1 MEARLELDIGG
12 NVMSDEYEPSEKAV
26 KIVEKIK
33 EMTGTSAIFI
43 DRKPDTVLPSL
54 TDSKFGGLPYWDLQ
68 KEFPTDSKGRK
79 MMLLAQI
86 NFSDLS
92 AFDTILPK
100 EGMLQFFITVD
111 DDVFGMDFDEPTSQ
125 KNFRVVFHDTVNP
138 DVTEAQVQAL
148 ELVRAEETDDYTPI
162 FRQAALSFRVGT
174 DYMDT
179 SLAEFP
185 AVFVQAV
192 KAVTGE
198 EIEEENWYQ
207 YFEEG
212 TDDDDYMAEELS
224 GLGHKM
230 LGYPG
235 FIQFD
240 PREDDEELQCYDTLL
255 LQIDS
260 DMGEDGE
267 DYVLWGDCGVA
278 NLFINKEALIKRDF
292 SQILYNWD
300 CS

>member
-1 MEARLELDIGG
+1 MEDDY
-12 NVMSDEYEPSEKAV
+12 NPSEKAV

-33 EMTGTSAIFI
+33 EMTGIPAIFI
-43 DRKPDTVLPSL
+43 ERKPNTVQPSL
-54 TDSKFGGLPYWDLQ
+54 TDSKFGGLPYWDMQ
-68 KEFPTDSKGRK
+68 KEYPTDSKGER

-86 NFSDLS
+86 NFSDLC
-92 AFDTILPK
+92 AFDTELPK

-111 DDVFGMDFDEPTSQ
+111 DDVFGMDFDDPVSQ
-125 KNFRVVFHDTVNP
+125 KDFRVVFHDTVRQ
-138 DVTEAQVQAL
+138 DVTEEQVQAL
-148 ELVRAEETDDYTPI
+148 DIVRAEEVDDYGTPI
-162 FRQAALSFRVGT
+162 FRQAALSFRAGI
-174 DYMDT
+174 DSMSSDI
-179 SLAEFP
+179 EDFP
-185 AVFVQAV
+185 TVFVQAV

-198 EIEEENWYQ
+198 EIDEENWYE
-207 YFEEG
+207 YFGED
-212 TDDDDYMAEELS
+212 TDDGCYLSEELS

-240 PREDDEELQCYDTLL
+240 PREDKEDRKYYDTLL

-292 SQILYNWD
+292 SNILYNWD

>member
-1 MEARLELDIGG
+1 
-12 NVMSDEYEPSEKAV
+12 
-26 KIVEKIK
+26 
-33 EMTGTSAIFI
+33 
-43 DRKPDTVLPSL
+43 
-54 TDSKFGGLPYWDLQ
+54 
-68 KEFPTDSKGRK
+68 

-92 AFDTILPK
+92 AFDTELPK
-100 EGMLQFFITVD
+100 KGMLQFFITVD
-111 DDVFGMDFDEPTSQ
+111 DDVFGMDFDDPVSQ
-125 KNFRVVFHDTVNP
+125 KDFRVVFHDIVRQ
-138 DVTEAQVQAL
+138 DVTEEQVQAL
-148 ELVRAEETDDYTPI
+148 DIVRAEEADDYGTPI
-162 FRQAALSFRVGT
+162 FHQAALSFRAGT
-174 DYMDT
+174 DYMSSDIEGF
-179 SLAEFP
+179 S

-198 EIEEENWYQ
+198 DIDEENWYE
-207 YFEEG
+207 YFAED
-212 TDDDDYMAEELS
+212 TDDDSYMNEELS

-240 PREDDEELQCYDTLL
+240 PREEDKDLQCYDTLL

-260 DMGEDGE
+260 DMDEDGE

-292 SQILYNWD
+292 SNILYNWD

>member
-1 MEARLELDIGG
+1 MEDDY
-12 NVMSDEYEPSEKAV
+12 NPSEKAV

-33 EMTGTSAIFI
+33 EMTGIPAIFI
-43 DRKPDTVLPSL
+43 ERKPNTVQPSL
-54 TDSKFGGLPYWDLQ
+54 TDSKFGGLPYWDME
-68 KEFPTDSKGRK
+68 KEYPTDSKGER

-86 NFSDLS
+86 NFSDLC
-92 AFDTILPK
+92 AFDTELPK

-111 DDVFGMDFDEPTSQ
+111 DDVFGMDFDDPVSQ
-125 KNFRVVFHDTVNP
+125 KDFRVVFHDTVRQ
-138 DVTEAQVQAL
+138 DVTEEQVQAL
-148 ELVRAEETDDYTPI
+148 DIVRAEEVDDYGTPI
-162 FRQAALSFRVGT
+162 FRQAALSFRTGI
-174 DYMDT
+174 DSMSSDI
-179 SLAEFP
+179 EDFP
-185 AVFVQAV
+185 TVFVQAV

-198 EIEEENWYQ
+198 EIDEENWYE
-207 YFEEG
+207 YFGED
-212 TDDDDYMAEELS
+212 TDDGCYLSEELS

-240 PREDDEELQCYDTLL
+240 PREDKEDRKYYDTLL

-292 SQILYNWD
+292 SNILYNWD

>member
-1 MEARLELDIGG
+1 MEDDY
-12 NVMSDEYEPSEKAV
+12 NPSEKAV

-33 EMTGTSAIFI
+33 EMTGIPAIFI
-43 DRKPDTVLPSL
+43 ERKPNTVQPSL
-54 TDSKFGGLPYWDLQ
+54 TDSKFGGLPYWDME
-68 KEFPTDSKGRK
+68 KEYPTDSKGER

-86 NFSDLS
+86 NFSDLC
-92 AFDTILPK
+92 AFDTELSK

-111 DDVFGMDFDEPTSQ
+111 DDVFGMDFDDPVSQ
-125 KNFRVVFHDTVNP
+125 KDFRVVFHDTVRQ
-138 DVTEAQVQAL
+138 DVTEEQVQAL
-148 ELVRAEETDDYTPI
+148 DIVRAEEVDDYGTPI
-162 FRQAALSFRVGT
+162 FRQAALSFRAGI
-174 DYMDT
+174 DSMSSDI
-179 SLAEFP
+179 EDFP
-185 AVFVQAV
+185 TVFVQAV

-198 EIEEENWYQ
+198 EIDEENWYE
-207 YFEEG
+207 YFGED
-212 TDDDDYMAEELS
+212 TDDGCYLSEELS

-230 LGYPG
+230 LGYPV

-240 PREDDEELQCYDTLL
+240 PREDKEDRKYYDTLL

-292 SQILYNWD
+292 SNILYNWD

>member
-1 MEARLELDIGG
+1 MEDDY
-12 NVMSDEYEPSEKAV
+12 NPSEKAV

-33 EMTGTSAIFI
+33 EMTGIPAIFI
-43 DRKPDTVLPSL
+43 ERKPNTVQPSL
-54 TDSKFGGLPYWDLQ
+54 TDSKFGGLPYWDME
-68 KEFPTDSKGRK
+68 KEYPIDSKGER

-86 NFSDLS
+86 NFSDLC
-92 AFDTILPK
+92 AFDTELPK

-111 DDVFGMDFDEPTSQ
+111 DDVFGMDFDDPVSQ
-125 KNFRVVFHDTVNP
+125 KDFRVVFHDTVRQ
-138 DVTEAQVQAL
+138 DVTEEQVQAL
-148 ELVRAEETDDYTPI
+148 DIVRAEEVDDYGTPI
-162 FRQAALSFRVGT
+162 FRQAALSFRAGI
-174 DYMDT
+174 DSMSSDI
-179 SLAEFP
+179 EDFP
-185 AVFVQAV
+185 TVFVQAV

-198 EIEEENWYQ
+198 EIDEENWYE
-207 YFEEG
+207 YFGED
-212 TDDDDYMAEELS
+212 TDDGCYLSEELS

-240 PREDDEELQCYDTLL
+240 PREDKEDRKYYDTLL

-292 SQILYNWD
+292 SNILYNWD

>member
-1 MEARLELDIGG
+1 MEDDY
-12 NVMSDEYEPSEKAV
+12 NPSEKAV

-33 EMTGTSAIFI
+33 EMTGIPAIFI
-43 DRKPDTVLPSL
+43 ERKPNTVQPSL
-54 TDSKFGGLPYWDLQ
+54 TDSKFGGLPYWDME
-68 KEFPTDSKGRK
+68 KEYPIDSKGER

-86 NFSDLS
+86 NFSDLC
-92 AFDTILPK
+92 AFDTELPK

-111 DDVFGMDFDEPTSQ
+111 DDVFGMDFDDPVSQ
-125 KNFRVVFHDTVNP
+125 KDFRVVFHDTVRQ
-138 DVTEAQVQAL
+138 DVTEEQVQAL
-148 ELVRAEETDDYTPI
+148 DIVRAEEVDDYGTPI
-162 FRQAALSFRVGT
+162 FRQAALSFRAGI
-174 DYMDT
+174 DSMSSDI
-179 SLAEFP
+179 EDFP
-185 AVFVQAV
+185 TVFVQAV

-198 EIEEENWYQ
+198 EIDEENWYE
-207 YFEEG
+207 YFGED
-212 TDDDDYMAEELS
+212 TDDDNYLSEELS

-240 PREDDEELQCYDTLL
+240 PREDKEDRKYYDTLL

-292 SQILYNWD
+292 SNILYNWD

>member
-1 MEARLELDIGG
+1 MVEEDY
-12 NVMSDEYEPSEKAV
+12 NPSEKAV

-33 EMTGTSAIFI
+33 EMTGIPAIFI
-43 DRKPDTVLPSL
+43 ERKPNTVQPSL
-54 TDSKFGGLPYWDLQ
+54 TDSKFGGLPYWDMQ
-68 KEFPTDSKGRK
+68 KEYPTDSKGKK

-92 AFDTILPK
+92 AFDTELPK

-111 DDVFGMDFDEPTSQ
+111 DDVFGMDFDDPVSQ
-125 KNFRVVFHDTVNP
+125 KDFRVVFHDIVRQ
-138 DVTEAQVQAL
+138 DVTEEQVQAL
-148 ELVRAEETDDYTPI
+148 DIVRAEEADDYGTPI
-162 FRQAALSFRVGT
+162 FHQAALSFRAGT
-174 DYMDT
+174 DYMSSDIEGF
-179 SLAEFP
+179 S

-198 EIEEENWYQ
+198 DIDEENWYE
-207 YFEEG
+207 YFEED
-212 TDDDDYMAEELS
+212 TDDDSYMNEELS

-240 PREDDEELQCYDTLL
+240 PREENKDLQCYDTLL

-292 SQILYNWD
+292 SNILYNWD

>member
-1 MEARLELDIGG
+1 MEDDY
-12 NVMSDEYEPSEKAV
+12 NPSEKAV

-33 EMTGTSAIFI
+33 EMTGIPAIFI
-43 DRKPDTVLPSL
+43 DRKPNTVQPSL
-54 TDSKFGGLPYWDLQ
+54 TDSKFGGLPYWDME
-68 KEFPTDSKGRK
+68 KEYPTDSKGEK

-86 NFSDLS
+86 NFSDLC
-92 AFDTILPK
+92 AFDTELPK

-111 DDVFGMDFDEPTSQ
+111 DDVFGMDFDDPVSQ
-125 KNFRVVFHDTVNP
+125 KDFRVVFHDTVRQ
-138 DVTEAQVQAL
+138 DVTEEQVQAL
-148 ELVRAEETDDYTPI
+148 DIVRAEEVDDYGTPI
-162 FRQAALSFRVGT
+162 FRQAALSFRTGI
-174 DYMDT
+174 DSMSSDI
-179 SLAEFP
+179 EDFP
-185 AVFVQAV
+185 TVFVQAV

-198 EIEEENWYQ
+198 EIDEENWYE
-207 YFEEG
+207 YFGED
-212 TDDDDYMAEELS
+212 TDDDNYLSEELS

-240 PREDDEELQCYDTLL
+240 PREDKEDRKYYDTLL

-292 SQILYNWD
+292 SNILYNWD

>member
-1 MEARLELDIGG
+1 MEDDY
-12 NVMSDEYEPSEKAV
+12 NPSEKAV

-33 EMTGTSAIFI
+33 EMTGIPAIFI
-43 DRKPDTVLPSL
+43 ERKPNTVQPSL
-54 TDSKFGGLPYWDLQ
+54 TDSKFGGLPYWDME
-68 KEFPTDSKGRK
+68 KEYPTDSKGER

-86 NFSDLS
+86 NFSDLC
-92 AFDTILPK
+92 AFDTELPK

-111 DDVFGMDFDEPTSQ
+111 DDVFGMDFDDPVSQ
-125 KNFRVVFHDTVNP
+125 KDFRVVFHDTVRQ
-138 DVTEAQVQAL
+138 DVTEEQVQAL
-148 ELVRAEETDDYTPI
+148 DIVRAEEVDDYGTPI
-162 FRQAALSFRVGT
+162 FRQAALSFRAGI
-174 DYMDT
+174 DSMSSDI
-179 SLAEFP
+179 EDFP
-185 AVFVQAV
+185 TVFVQAV

-198 EIEEENWYQ
+198 EIDEENWYE
-207 YFEEG
+207 YFGED
-212 TDDDDYMAEELS
+212 TDDGCYLSEELS

-240 PREDDEELQCYDTLL
+240 PREDKEDRKYYDTLL

-292 SQILYNWD
+292 SNILYNWD

>member
-1 MEARLELDIGG
+1 MEDDY
-12 NVMSDEYEPSEKAV
+12 NPSEKAV

-33 EMTGTSAIFI
+33 EMTGIPAIFI
-43 DRKPDTVLPSL
+43 DRKPNTVQPSL
-54 TDSKFGGLPYWDLQ
+54 TDSKFGGLPYWDME
-68 KEFPTDSKGRK
+68 KEYPTDSKGEK

-86 NFSDLS
+86 NFSDLC
-92 AFDTILPK
+92 AFDTELPK

-111 DDVFGMDFDEPTSQ
+111 DDVFGMDFDDPVSQ
-125 KNFRVVFHDTVNP
+125 KDFRVVFHDTVRQ
-138 DVTEAQVQAL
+138 DVTEEQVQAL
-148 ELVRAEETDDYTPI
+148 DIVRAEEVDDYGTPI
-162 FRQAALSFRVGT
+162 FRQAALSFRAGI
-174 DYMDT
+174 DSMSSDI
-179 SLAEFP
+179 EDFP
-185 AVFVQAV
+185 TVFVQAV

-198 EIEEENWYQ
+198 EIDQENWYE
-207 YFEEG
+207 YFEED
-212 TDDDDYMAEELS
+212 TDDDNYLSEELS

-240 PREDDEELQCYDTLL
+240 PREDKEDRKYYDTLL

-292 SQILYNWD
+292 SNILYNWD

>member
-1 MEARLELDIGG
+1 MEDDY
-12 NVMSDEYEPSEKAV
+12 NPSEKAV

-33 EMTGTSAIFI
+33 EMTGIPAIFI
-43 DRKPDTVLPSL
+43 DRKPNTVQPSL
-54 TDSKFGGLPYWDLQ
+54 TDSKFGGLPYWDME
-68 KEFPTDSKGRK
+68 KEYPTDSKGEK

-86 NFSDLS
+86 NFSDLC
-92 AFDTILPK
+92 AFDTELPK

-111 DDVFGMDFDEPTSQ
+111 DDVFGMDFDDPVSQ
-125 KNFRVVFHDTVNP
+125 KDFRVVFHDTVRQ
-138 DVTEAQVQAL
+138 DVTEEQVQAL
-148 ELVRAEETDDYTPI
+148 DIVRAEEVDDYGTPI
-162 FRQAALSFRVGT
+162 FRQAALSFRAGI
-174 DYMDT
+174 DSMSSDI
-179 SLAEFP
+179 EDFP
-185 AVFVQAV
+185 TVFVQAV

-198 EIEEENWYQ
+198 EIDEENWYE
-207 YFEEG
+207 YFGED
-212 TDDDDYMAEELS
+212 TDDGCYLSEELS

-240 PREDDEELQCYDTLL
+240 PREDKEDRKYYDTLL

-292 SQILYNWD
+292 SNILYNWD

>member
-1 MEARLELDIGG
+1 MEDDYNPR
-12 NVMSDEYEPSEKAV
+12 EKAV

-33 EMTGTSAIFI
+33 EMTGIPAIFI
-43 DRKPDTVLPSL
+43 DRKPNTVQPSL
-54 TDSKFGGLPYWDLQ
+54 TDSKFGGLPYWDME
-68 KEFPTDSKGRK
+68 KEYPTDSKGEK

-86 NFSDLS
+86 NFSDLC
-92 AFDTILPK
+92 AFDTELPK

-111 DDVFGMDFDEPTSQ
+111 DDVFGMDFDNPVSQ
-125 KNFRVVFHDTVNP
+125 KDFRVVFHDTVRQ
-138 DVTEAQVQAL
+138 DVTEEQVQTL
-148 ELVRAEETDDYTPI
+148 NIVRAEEADDYSTPI
-162 FRQAALSFRVGT
+162 FHQAALSFRAGIDFMSSDVE
-174 DYMDT
+174 D
-179 SLAEFP
+179 FP
-185 AVFVQAV
+185 TVFVQAV

-198 EIEEENWYQ
+198 EIDEENWYK
-207 YFEEG
+207 YFGED
-212 TDDDDYMAEELS
+212 TDDSCYLSEELS

-240 PREDDEELQCYDTLL
+240 PREEHKELKCYDTLL

-260 DMGEDGE
+260 DMGEDRE

-278 NLFINKEALIKRDF
+278 NLFINKEALRKRDF
-292 SQILYNWD
+292 SNILYNWD

>member
-1 MEARLELDIGG
+1 MEDDY
-12 NVMSDEYEPSEKAV
+12 NPSEKAV

-33 EMTGTSAIFI
+33 EMTGIPAIFI
-43 DRKPDTVLPSL
+43 ERKPNTVQPSL
-54 TDSKFGGLPYWDLQ
+54 TDSKFGGLPYWDME
-68 KEFPTDSKGRK
+68 KEYPTDSKGER

-86 NFSDLS
+86 NFSDLC
-92 AFDTILPK
+92 AFDTELPK

-111 DDVFGMDFDEPTSQ
+111 DDVFGMDFDDPVSQ
-125 KNFRVVFHDTVNP
+125 KDFRVVFHDTVRQ
-138 DVTEAQVQAL
+138 DVTEEQVQAL
-148 ELVRAEETDDYTPI
+148 DIVRAEEVDDYGTPI
-162 FRQAALSFRVGT
+162 FRQAALSFRTGI
-174 DYMDT
+174 DYMSSDIEGFST
-179 SLAEFP
+179 
-185 AVFVQAV
+185 VFVQAV

-198 EIEEENWYQ
+198 EIDQENWYE
-207 YFEEG
+207 YFEED
-212 TDDDDYMAEELS
+212 TDDDNYLSEELS

-240 PREDDEELQCYDTLL
+240 PREDKEDRKYYDTLL

-292 SQILYNWD
+292 SNILYNWD

>member
-1 MEARLELDIGG
+1 MEDDY
-12 NVMSDEYEPSEKAV
+12 NPSEKAV

-33 EMTGTSAIFI
+33 EMTGIPAIFI
-43 DRKPDTVLPSL
+43 DRKPNTVQPSL
-54 TDSKFGGLPYWDLQ
+54 TDSKFGGLPYWDME
-68 KEFPTDSKGRK
+68 KEYPTDSKGER

-86 NFSDLS
+86 NFSDLC
-92 AFDTILPK
+92 AFDTELPK

-111 DDVFGMDFDEPTSQ
+111 DDVFGMDFDDPVSQ
-125 KNFRVVFHDTVNP
+125 KDFRVVFHDTVRQ
-138 DVTEAQVQAL
+138 DVTEEQVQAL
-148 ELVRAEETDDYTPI
+148 DIVRAEEVDDYGTPI
-162 FRQAALSFRVGT
+162 FRQAALSFRAGI
-174 DYMDT
+174 DSMSSDI
-179 SLAEFP
+179 EDFP
-185 AVFVQAV
+185 TVFVQAV

-198 EIEEENWYQ
+198 EIDEENWYE
-207 YFEEG
+207 YFGED
-212 TDDDDYMAEELS
+212 TDDGCYLSEELS

-240 PREDDEELQCYDTLL
+240 PREDKEDRKYYDTLL

-292 SQILYNWD
+292 SNILYNWD

>member
-1 MEARLELDIGG
+1 MEDDY
-12 NVMSDEYEPSEKAV
+12 NPSEKAV

-33 EMTGTSAIFI
+33 EMTGIPAIFI
-43 DRKPDTVLPSL
+43 ERKPNTVQPSL
-54 TDSKFGGLPYWDLQ
+54 TDSKFGGLPYWDME
-68 KEFPTDSKGRK
+68 KEYPTDSKGER

-86 NFSDLS
+86 NFSDLC
-92 AFDTILPK
+92 AFDTELPK

-111 DDVFGMDFDEPTSQ
+111 DDVFGMDFDDPVSQ
-125 KNFRVVFHDTVNP
+125 KDFRVVFHDTVRQ
-138 DVTEAQVQAL
+138 DVTEEQVQAL
-148 ELVRAEETDDYTPI
+148 DIVRAEEVDDYGTPI
-162 FRQAALSFRVGT
+162 FRQAALSFRTGI
-174 DYMDT
+174 DSMSSDI
-179 SLAEFP
+179 EDFP
-185 AVFVQAV
+185 TVFVQAV

-198 EIEEENWYQ
+198 EIDEENWYE
-207 YFEEG
+207 YFGED
-212 TDDDDYMAEELS
+212 TDDDNYLSEELS

-240 PREDDEELQCYDTLL
+240 PREDKEDRKYYDTLL

-292 SQILYNWD
+292 SNILYNWD

>member
-1 MEARLELDIGG
+1 MED
-12 NVMSDEYEPSEKAV
+12 NYNPSEKAV

-33 EMTGTSAIFI
+33 EMTGIPAIFI
-43 DRKPDTVLPSL
+43 ERKPNTVQPSL
-54 TDSKFGGLPYWDLQ
+54 TDSKFGGLPYWDME
-68 KEFPTDSKGRK
+68 KEYPIDSKGER

-86 NFSDLS
+86 NFSDLC
-92 AFDTILPK
+92 AFDTELPK

-111 DDVFGMDFDEPTSQ
+111 DDVFGMDFDDPVSQ
-125 KNFRVVFHDTVNP
+125 KDFRVVFHDTVRQ
-138 DVTEAQVQAL
+138 DVTEEQVQAL
-148 ELVRAEETDDYTPI
+148 DIVRAEEVDDYGTPI
-162 FRQAALSFRVGT
+162 FRQAALSFRAGI
-174 DYMDT
+174 DSMSSDI
-179 SLAEFP
+179 EDFP
-185 AVFVQAV
+185 TVFVQAV

-198 EIEEENWYQ
+198 EIDEENWYE
-207 YFEEG
+207 YFGED
-212 TDDDDYMAEELS
+212 TDDGCYLSEELS

-240 PREDDEELQCYDTLL
+240 PREDKEDRKYYDTLL

-292 SQILYNWD
+292 SNILYNWD

>member
-1 MEARLELDIGG
+1 MEDDY
-12 NVMSDEYEPSEKAV
+12 NPSEKAV

-33 EMTGTSAIFI
+33 EMTGIPAIFI
-43 DRKPDTVLPSL
+43 ERKPNTVQPSL
-54 TDSKFGGLPYWDLQ
+54 TDSKFGGLPYWDME
-68 KEFPTDSKGRK
+68 KEYPTDSKGEK

-86 NFSDLS
+86 NFSDLC
-92 AFDTILPK
+92 AFDTELPK

-111 DDVFGMDFDEPTSQ
+111 DDVFGMDFDDPVSQ
-125 KNFRVVFHDTVNP
+125 KDFRVVFHDTVRQ
-138 DVTEAQVQAL
+138 DVTEEQVQAL
-148 ELVRAEETDDYTPI
+148 DIVRAEEVDDYGTPI
-162 FRQAALSFRVGT
+162 FRQAALSFRTGI
-174 DYMDT
+174 DSMSSDI
-179 SLAEFP
+179 EDFP
-185 AVFVQAV
+185 TVFVQAV

-198 EIEEENWYQ
+198 EIDEENWYE
-207 YFEEG
+207 YFGED
-212 TDDDDYMAEELS
+212 TDDDNYLSEELS

-240 PREDDEELQCYDTLL
+240 PREDKEDRKYYDTLL

-292 SQILYNWD
+292 SNILYNWD

>member
-1 MEARLELDIGG
+1 MVEEDY
-12 NVMSDEYEPSEKAV
+12 NPSEKAV

-33 EMTGTSAIFI
+33 EMTGIPAIFI
-43 DRKPDTVLPSL
+43 ERKPNTVQPSL
-54 TDSKFGGLPYWDLQ
+54 TDSKFGGLPYWDMQ
-68 KEFPTDSKGRK
+68 KEYPTDSKGKK

-92 AFDTILPK
+92 AFDTELPK
-100 EGMLQFFITVD
+100 EGMLQFFIAVD
-111 DDVFGMDFDEPTSQ
+111 DDVFGMDFDDPVSQ
-125 KNFRVVFHDTVNP
+125 KDFRVVFHDIVRQ
-138 DVTEAQVQAL
+138 DVTEEQVQAL
-148 ELVRAEETDDYTPI
+148 DIVRAEEADDYGTPI
-162 FRQAALSFRVGT
+162 FHQAALSFRAGT
-174 DYMDT
+174 DYMSSDIEGF
-179 SLAEFP
+179 S

-198 EIEEENWYQ
+198 EIDEENWYE
-207 YFEEG
+207 YFEED
-212 TDDDDYMAEELS
+212 TDDDNYMNEELS

-240 PREDDEELQCYDTLL
+240 PREEDKDLQCYDTLL

-260 DMGEDGE
+260 DMDEDGE

-292 SQILYNWD
+292 SNILYNWD

>member
-1 MEARLELDIGG
+1 MNDA
-12 NVMSDEYEPSEKAV
+12 MSDTYNPSEKAV

-33 EMTGTSAIFI
+33 EMTGIPAIFI
-43 DRKPDTVLPSL
+43 DRKPNTVQPSL

-68 KEFPTDSKGRK
+68 KEYPTDSEGRK

-92 AFDTILPK
+92 TLDTILPK

-125 KNFRVVFHDTVNP
+125 KDFRVVFHDTVKP

-148 ELVRAEETDDYTPI
+148 ELVRAEDADDYGTPI
-162 FRQAALSFRVGT
+162 FRQAALSFRAGT

-179 SLAEFP
+179 NLTEFP

-198 EIEEENWYQ
+198 DIDAETWYQ
-207 YFEEG
+207 YFAESSE
-212 TDDDDYMAEELS
+212 DDGYMSSELS

-240 PREDDEELQCYDTLL
+240 PREDDEELQPYDTLL

-260 DMGEDGE
+260 DMEDGE

-292 SQILYNWD
+292 GKVLYNWD

>member
-1 MEARLELDIGG
+1 MEDDY
-12 NVMSDEYEPSEKAV
+12 NPSEKAV

-33 EMTGTSAIFI
+33 EMTGIPAIFI
-43 DRKPDTVLPSL
+43 DRKPNTVQPSL
-54 TDSKFGGLPYWDLQ
+54 TDSKFGGLPYWDME
-68 KEFPTDSKGRK
+68 KEYPTDSKGER

-86 NFSDLS
+86 NFSDLC
-92 AFDTILPK
+92 AFDTELPK

-111 DDVFGMDFDEPTSQ
+111 DDVFGMDFDDPVSQ
-125 KNFRVVFHDTVNP
+125 KDFRVVFHDTVRQ
-138 DVTEAQVQAL
+138 DVTEEQVQAL
-148 ELVRAEETDDYTPI
+148 DIVRAEEVDDYGTPI
-162 FRQAALSFRVGT
+162 FRQAALSFRAGI
-174 DYMDT
+174 DSMSSDI
-179 SLAEFP
+179 EDFP
-185 AVFVQAV
+185 TVFVQAV

-198 EIEEENWYQ
+198 EIDQENWYE
-207 YFEEG
+207 YFEED
-212 TDDDDYMAEELS
+212 TDDDNYLSEELS

-240 PREDDEELQCYDTLL
+240 PREDKEDRKYYDTLL

-292 SQILYNWD
+292 SNILYNWD

>member
-1 MEARLELDIGG
+1 MEDDY
-12 NVMSDEYEPSEKAV
+12 NPSEKAV

-33 EMTGTSAIFI
+33 EMTGIPAIFI
-43 DRKPDTVLPSL
+43 ERKPNTVQPSL
-54 TDSKFGGLPYWDLQ
+54 TDSKFGGLPYWDME
-68 KEFPTDSKGRK
+68 KEYPTDSKGER

-86 NFSDLS
+86 NFSDLC
-92 AFDTILPK
+92 AFDTELPK

-111 DDVFGMDFDEPTSQ
+111 DDVFGMDFDDPVSQ
-125 KNFRVVFHDTVNP
+125 KDFRVVFHDTVRQ
-138 DVTEAQVQAL
+138 DVTEEQVQAL
-148 ELVRAEETDDYTPI
+148 DIVRAEEVDDYGTPI
-162 FRQAALSFRVGT
+162 FRQAALSFRAGI
-174 DYMDT
+174 DSMSSDI
-179 SLAEFP
+179 EDFP
-185 AVFVQAV
+185 TVFVQAV

-198 EIEEENWYQ
+198 EIDEENWYEQ
-207 YFEEG
+207 FGED
-212 TDDDDYMAEELS
+212 TDDGCYLSEELS

-240 PREDDEELQCYDTLL
+240 PREDKEDRKYYDTLL

-292 SQILYNWD
+292 SNILYNWD

>member
-1 MEARLELDIGG
+1 
-12 NVMSDEYEPSEKAV
+12 
-26 KIVEKIK
+26 
-33 EMTGTSAIFI
+33 
-43 DRKPDTVLPSL
+43 
-54 TDSKFGGLPYWDLQ
+54 
-68 KEFPTDSKGRK
+68 
-79 MMLLAQI
+79 ML
-86 NFSDLS
+86 
-92 AFDTILPK
+92 
-100 EGMLQFFITVD
+100 
-111 DDVFGMDFDEPTSQ
+111 
-125 KNFRVVFHDTVNP
+125 FR
-138 DVTEAQVQAL
+138 
-148 ELVRAEETDDYTPI
+148 
-162 FRQAALSFRVGT
+162 S
-174 DYMDT
+174 MDT

-198 EIEEENWYQ
+198 EIDEENWYQ

>member
-1 MEARLELDIGG
+1 MEDDY
-12 NVMSDEYEPSEKAV
+12 NPSEKAV

-33 EMTGTSAIFI
+33 EMTGIPAIFI
-43 DRKPDTVLPSL
+43 ERKPNTVQPSL
-54 TDSKFGGLPYWDLQ
+54 TDSKFGGLPYWDME
-68 KEFPTDSKGRK
+68 KEYPTDSKGER

-86 NFSDLS
+86 NFSDLC
-92 AFDTILPK
+92 AFDTELPK

-111 DDVFGMDFDEPTSQ
+111 DDVFGMDFDDPVSQ
-125 KNFRVVFHDTVNP
+125 KDFRVVFHDTVRQ
-138 DVTEAQVQAL
+138 DVTEEQVQAL
-148 ELVRAEETDDYTPI
+148 DIVRAEEVDDYGTPI
-162 FRQAALSFRVGT
+162 FRQAALSFRAGI
-174 DYMDT
+174 DSMSSDI
-179 SLAEFP
+179 EDFP
-185 AVFVQAV
+185 TVFVQAV

-198 EIEEENWYQ
+198 EIDQENWYE
-207 YFEEG
+207 YFEED
-212 TDDDDYMAEELS
+212 TDDDNYLSEELS

-240 PREDDEELQCYDTLL
+240 PREDKEDRKYYDTLL

-292 SQILYNWD
+292 SNILYNWD

>member
-1 MEARLELDIGG
+1 MEDDY
-12 NVMSDEYEPSEKAV
+12 NPSEKAV

-33 EMTGTSAIFI
+33 EMTGIPAIFI
-43 DRKPDTVLPSL
+43 ERKPNTVQPSL
-54 TDSKFGGLPYWDLQ
+54 TDSKFGGLPYWDME
-68 KEFPTDSKGRK
+68 KEYPTDSKGER

-86 NFSDLS
+86 NFSDLC
-92 AFDTILPK
+92 AFDTELPK

-111 DDVFGMDFDEPTSQ
+111 DDVFGMDFDDPVSQ
-125 KNFRVVFHDTVNP
+125 KDFRVVFHDTVRQ
-138 DVTEAQVQAL
+138 DVTEEQVQAL
-148 ELVRAEETDDYTPI
+148 DIVRAEEVDDYGTPI
-162 FRQAALSFRVGT
+162 FRQAALSFRAGI
-174 DYMDT
+174 DSMSSDI
-179 SLAEFP
+179 EDFP
-185 AVFVQAV
+185 TVFVQAV

-198 EIEEENWYQ
+198 EIDEENWYE
-207 YFEEG
+207 YFGED
-212 TDDDDYMAEELS
+212 TDDDNYLSEELS

-240 PREDDEELQCYDTLL
+240 PREDKEDRKYYDTLL

-292 SQILYNWD
+292 SNILYNWD

>member
-1 MEARLELDIGG
+1 M
-12 NVMSDEYEPSEKAV
+12 NDEYNPSEKAV

-33 EMTGTSAIFI
+33 EMTGIPAIFI
-43 DRKPDTVLPSL
+43 DRKPNTAEPSL
-54 TDSKFGGLPYWDLQ
+54 TDSKFGGLPYWDLE
-68 KEFPTDSKGRK
+68 KEYPTDSKGRK

-92 AFDTILPK
+92 AFDTVLPK
-100 EGMLQFFITVD
+100 EGMLQFFITID

-125 KNFRVVFHDTVNP
+125 KDFRVVFHDMVKP

-148 ELVRAEETDDYTPI
+148 EIVRAEEADDYGTPI
-162 FRQAALSFRVGT
+162 FRQAALSFRAGT
-174 DYMDT
+174 DYMGT
-179 SLAEFP
+179 SMAEFP
-185 AVFVQAV
+185 SVFVQAV

-198 EIEEENWYQ
+198 EIDVENWYE
-207 YFEEG
+207 YYEE
-212 TDDDDYMAEELS
+212 DSEDYDYMEEELS
-224 GLGHKM
+224 GLGHKI

-235 FIQFD
+235 FIQSD
-240 PREDDEELQCYDTLL
+240 PREDDEALQWYDTLL

-260 DMGEDGE
+260 DMENGE

-292 SQILYNWD
+292 GKVLYNWD

>member
-1 MEARLELDIGG
+1 MEDDY
-12 NVMSDEYEPSEKAV
+12 NPSEKAV

-33 EMTGTSAIFI
+33 EMTGIPAIFI
-43 DRKPDTVLPSL
+43 ERKPNTVQPSL
-54 TDSKFGGLPYWDLQ
+54 TDSKFGGLPYWDME
-68 KEFPTDSKGRK
+68 KEYPTDSKGER

-86 NFSDLS
+86 NFSDLC
-92 AFDTILPK
+92 AFDTELPK

-111 DDVFGMDFDEPTSQ
+111 DDVFGMDFDDPVSQ
-125 KNFRVVFHDTVNP
+125 KDFRIIFHNTVDTKITV
-138 DVTEAQVQAL
+138 EQVQTL
-148 ELVRAEETDDYTPI
+148 ELVRAEEVDDYGTPI
-162 FRQAALSFRVGT
+162 FHQAALSFRAGI
-174 DYMDT
+174 DYMSSDVEGFST
-179 SLAEFP
+179 
-185 AVFVQAV
+185 VFAQAV

-198 EIEEENWYQ
+198 EIDEENWYT
-207 YFEEG
+207 YFEED
-212 TDDDDYMAEELS
+212 TDDDNYMSEELS

-240 PREDDEELQCYDTLL
+240 PRRDDEDMKCYDTLL

-260 DMGEDGE
+260 DMDEDGE
-267 DYVLWGDCGVA
+267 DYVLWGDCGIA

-292 SQILYNWD
+292 SNILYNWD